1 VIGEGRGGLL
11 LLGVVGGC
19 WGGGG
24 GGLCGGEREGGQ
36 GLTSPVRDN
45 VEDGGGDIVFAARLW
60 GNG

>member
-1 VIGEGRGGLL
+1 MGGGEGCCCCCWG
-11 LLGVVGGC
+11 LLGVAVGCVGG
-19 WGGGG
+19 
-24 GGLCGGEREGGQ
+24 ESEGGQ